1 MPAPATERQPRV
13 HAPLR
18 VALGCPLPASAAYRP
33 SHDGRT
39 PLRVLVVSE
48 SFLPQVNGVT
58 NSVRRVLEHL
68 ALEGHEAELV
78 APTGPASY
86 AGFPVH
92 TTRGACLPFYRDFR
106 IGLETR
112 ARLRAEML
120 RFRARRRAHRLARD
134 ARATRPRGRPRSSAS
149 RASRSTRPT

>member
-1 MPAPATERQPRV
+1 MTE
-13 HAPLR
+13 
-18 VALGCPLPASAAYRP
+18 
-33 SHDGRT
+33 

-68 ALEGHEAELV
+68 EREGHEAELV

-92 TTRGACLPFYRDFR
+92 TTRGASLPFYRDFR

-112 ARLRAEML
+112 ARLRSVML
-120 RFRARRRAHRLARD
+120 RFRPDVVHIASPATLGLQA
-134 ARATRPRGRPRSSAS
+134 ARAAEELGIPSVAIYQTELIVFAAFGGTPS
-149 RASRSTRPT
+149 

>member
-1 MPAPATERQPRV
+1 M
-13 HAPLR
+13 
-18 VALGCPLPASAAYRP
+18 
-33 SHDGRT
+33 
-39 PLRVLVVSE
+39 
-48 SFLPQVNGVT
+48 
-58 NSVRRVLEHL
+58 LEHL

-120 RFRARRRAHRLARD
+120 RFRPDVVHIASPATLGLQA
-134 ARATRPRGRPRSSAS
+134 ARAAEELGIPTVAIYQTDLVGFAERYAKPGLGAGGI
-149 RASRSTRPT
+149 RAMA